1 MHFFYIDES
10 GSPHRHSEPLGNG
23 ETPLFCVT
31 ALALH
36 SDLWRRFTREYIH
49 LKRQSFP
56 GEIGEREAAVYE
68 VKGNSLT
75 TPRNAASR
83 RRQVFASQVF
93 DRLTSYD
100 AKLFSVIFL
109 KNAVQPTPKAS
120 MYGMAIQYL
129 AERFQAFLEE
139 LPQQE
144 TGLMILDSR
153 VRSEDILLAK
163 SHLTYTFGHESGRT
177 LDRIVEAPL
186 FADSKLTTGLQL
198 ADIAGAFVYA
208 YHYRQ
213 HLRSIS
219 NAVDYS
225 HIDPWWPRVQQLE
238 FRSRSPHMGRM
249 LWGFRVLD
257 HRKTPA

>member
-1 MHFFYIDES
+1 MYFFYIDES

-23 ETPLFCVT
+23 ETPIFCVT

-36 SDLWRRFTREYIH
+36 SDRWRQFTRDYVH
-49 LKRQSFP
+49 LKRQFFSQ
-56 GEIGEREAAVYE
+56 EIGEREAATYE

-75 TPRNAASR
+75 TPRNVASR
-83 RRQVFASQVF
+83 RRQVFASRVF
-93 DRLTSYD
+93 DRLASYD
-100 AKLFSVIFL
+100 ARLFSVIFL
-109 KNAVQPTPKAS
+109 KSTVQPTAKAS
-120 MYGMAIQYL
+120 MYGMAVQYL

-139 LPQQE
+139 LPGQE

-153 VRSEDILLAK
+153 VRSEDMLLAK
-163 SHLTYTFGHESGRT
+163 SHLTYAFGHESGRT

-198 ADIAGAFVYA
+198 ADIAGAFVYG
-208 YHYRQ
+208 YHYQQ
-213 HLRSIS
+213 HCRTIG

-225 HIDPWWPRVQQLE
+225 HLESWWPRVQQLE
-238 FRSRSPHMGRM
+238 FRSRRSHMGRM

-257 HRKTPA
+257 HRKAPA